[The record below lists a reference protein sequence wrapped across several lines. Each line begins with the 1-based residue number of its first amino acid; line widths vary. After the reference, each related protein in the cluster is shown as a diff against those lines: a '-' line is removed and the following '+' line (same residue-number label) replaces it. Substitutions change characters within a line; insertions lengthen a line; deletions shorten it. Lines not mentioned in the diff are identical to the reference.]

1 MSNVHSTLTS
11 FLYIQYISKKKNNL
25 KLLITGIYETTWL
38 SIITVALQH
47 TKETIYMY
55 RKVYQIWLLSD
66 LLEVPL
72 PYNPDCCPSTI
83 RPSEHH
89 HDASRRSE
97 IHIDNKR
104 VTKGNINIFLCNSV
118 CFCFI
123 CIITSMQHYL
133 KIFSIPCNVECLR
146 LILGFNQQSVEIHLL
161 GGKNKTIGVSNH
173 I

>member
-1 MSNVHSTLTS
+1 MSTAHWHHFYIYNI
-11 FLYIQYISKKKNNL
+11 FLKKKNNL

-55 RKVYQIWLLSD
+55 RKVYQIWLLSTSWKCPS
-66 LLEVPL
+66 LTTRIAARL
-72 PYNPDCCPSTI
+72 PYDHLNTI
-83 RPSEHH
+83 MMPLV
-89 HDASRRSE
+89 DLKF
-97 IHIDNKR
+97 IDNKR
-104 VTKGNINIFLCNSV
+104 VTKGNINIFLCNFV

-146 LILGFNQQSVEIHLL
+146 LILGFNQQSVEIHM
-161 GGKNKTIGVSNH
+161 
-173 I
+173 

>member
-1 MSNVHSTLTS
+1 MNSPIVDKDAHKCNAFPVSFYHRHYTHKVKNIIVLFIIFLTKMSNVHSTLTS

-47 TKETIYMY
+47 TKETIF
-55 RKVYQIWLLSD
+55 RKVHRIWLLSD

-97 IHIDNKR
+97 IHR
-104 VTKGNINIFLCNSV
+104 
-118 CFCFI
+118 
-123 CIITSMQHYL
+123 
-133 KIFSIPCNVECLR
+133 
-146 LILGFNQQSVEIHLL
+146 
-161 GGKNKTIGVSNH
+161 
-173 I
+173 

>member
-1 MSNVHSTLTS
+1 MSTAHWHHFYIYNI
-11 FLYIQYISKKKNNL
+11 FLKKKNNL

-55 RKVYQIWLLSD
+55 RKSIKYDSFPTSWKYPSLTTRIAAR
-66 LLEVPL
+66 L
-72 PYNPDCCPSTI
+72 PYDHLNTI
-83 RPSEHH
+83 MMPLV
-89 HDASRRSE
+89 DLKF
-97 IHIDNKR
+97 IDNKR
-104 VTKGNINIFLCNSV
+104 VTKGNINIFLCNFV

-146 LILGFNQQSVEIHLL
+146 LILGFNQQSVEIHM
-161 GGKNKTIGVSNH
+161 
-173 I
+173 